1 MEPLI
6 LKDGNVFPDKEVLR
20 CALKGDFSLFEAFSD
35 LLSELGVTPEWNFY
49 RDGGAWLCKM
59 LLKKKNLGWI
69 AVFDGYFSITFYFLE
84 RHLEAI
90 AALDISEQIKE
101 DFCRMKPHGKLLPM
115 RIIAADS
122 MAIKDIATV
131 IQLKKGL
138 K

>member
-1 MEPLI
+1 MEQLI
-6 LKDGNVFPDKEVLR
+6 LKDGTVFPDMEVLK
-20 CALKGDFSLFEAFSD
+20 CALKGSFTIYEEFLVMLTES
-35 LLSELGVTPEWNFY
+35 GITPEWNFY
-49 RDGGAWLCKM
+49 KDGGSWLCKM

-90 AALDISEQIKE
+90 AELEISEQIKE
-101 DFCRMKPHGKLLPM
+101 DFCRMKPVGKLLPM